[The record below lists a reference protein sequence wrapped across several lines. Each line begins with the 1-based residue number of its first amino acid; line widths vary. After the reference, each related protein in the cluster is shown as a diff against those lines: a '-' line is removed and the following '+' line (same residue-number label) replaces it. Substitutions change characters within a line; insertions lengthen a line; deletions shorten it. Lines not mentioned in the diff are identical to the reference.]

1 MKNKIIWTIVVIVI
15 IIAGI
20 ALIQLRKNNENKLPI
35 AKSYAMVISTI
46 KPELSEVQ
54 LTLPYIGIIEND
66 ADVKLS
72 TKIAGRVEYLRA
84 SGSRV
89 KKGDIIA
96 KLDRTNIRGNIN
108 SVESQIEA
116 TTTALKN
123 LQSTHKRTLEL
134 LAVKGASIEQSQV
147 EESKIAGLEAKL
159 ESLKQNRNE
168 ANNLLSYAVITAP
181 VSGTISKTMVNTGD
195 VAMPGH
201 PVASISAQKGYF
213 LLVRVPS
220 DLSVSAVKYKGQQ
233 YEAIPLNSTFHGL
246 AEYKVNLTGQ
256 NLTTGS
262 REQVDVV
269 IFDSKGI
276 KLPHDAIL
284 NRNNKSYVMLVD
296 GEKATSQEVNI
307 LQSGEDGLVVDN
319 KDLLNKQ
326 VAVAK
331 QDVLLRLASGSL
343 LKTKN

>member
-1 MKNKIIWTIVVIVI
+1 MKKKIIWTIVVLAI
-15 IIAGI
+15 IIAGV
-20 ALIQLRKNNENKLPI
+20 ALIKIRKSNENKLPV
-35 AKSYAMVISTI
+35 AKSYAMVVSAI
-46 KPELSEVQ
+46 KPNLSQVQ
-54 LTLPYIGIIEND
+54 LALPYIGLIEND

-72 TKIAGRVEYLRA
+72 TKIAGRVEYLKA
-84 SGSRV
+84 SGSKV

-96 KLDRTNIRGNIN
+96 KLDETDIRSNIN
-108 SVESQIEA
+108 SVEAQINA
-116 TTTALKN
+116 STTALNN

-134 LAVKGASIEQSQV
+134 LAVKGASIEQSQM
-147 EESKIAGLEAKL
+147 EESKIAGLEAQL
-159 ESLKQNRNE
+159 ELLKQKRKE
-168 ANNLLSYAVITAP
+168 AKNMLSYAVISAP

-195 VAMPGH
+195 IAMPGH
-201 PVASISAQKGYF
+201 PVATINAQNGYF

-220 DLSVSAVKYKGQQ
+220 DLSVSAVNYKGQQ
-233 YEAIPLNSTFHGL
+233 YDAIPLNSTFRGL
-246 AEYKVNLTGQ
+246 AEYKVNLSGQ

-269 IFDSKGI
+269 IFDGEGI

-284 NRNNKSYVMLVD
+284 NRNGKTYVMLVNGD
-296 GEKATSQEVNI
+296 KAESQEVNI

-326 VAVAK
+326 LVVAK

-343 LKTKN
+343 LKIKN